1 MIDSPP
7 PPEERRAPLTPQLA
21 LRVAIVGSVA
31 LGLFAIIFFRLWFL
45 QVLSGSKYV
54 LEAKT
59 NVVRDIAIAAP
70 RGEILDRNGE
80 VMVDSTRAL
89 SVLISP
95 PDLPVPATP
104 DNIVHPPRADAV
116 VYHRLAN
123 VLGMGYLPRPC
134 ALPVALK
141 MISGALVS
149 ATRLSPVGCLVAQ
162 QVDLT
167 PYYDVT
173 VQSGARVSKYVQYY
187 LAENQLRFPGVLV
200 QPTYITGYPLGSLA
214 AQVLG
219 TVGPLN
225 SGEVTEKAYRSIA
238 PNSIIGQSGLEAQYN
253 SYLSG
258 TQGEEQ
264 VQVDASGQPTGVV
277 SRTNPTSGQN
287 LRLSLDAHL
296 ERVGQSALQQ
306 SIDTNYPADGGAF
319 VAMSPTTGAVYA
331 MGSLPSFNPSI
342 FTGNDLSES
351 AYRNLISPSGGEP
364 LINRAIQSEGP
375 DGSTFKPITA
385 VSALESGNWLVDKTY
400 DDTGLFE
407 IDGEKR
413 YNSGKNAYGVVDLE
427 QAIQV
432 SDDIFFYNLG
442 ALTNDNP
449 VTHPRGGPLQY
460 WAHQFGIGRPTGIDL
475 PGELSGT
482 LPSPAW
488 RNGRNLLEQECDD
501 ATGPF
506 RYTNA
511 DGTITGPRRLKGW
524 KRGARHPPGGC
535 GIADLA
541 PWTIG
546 DNINLAV
553 GQGDVQVTPLQ
564 LAVAYSALANGGTIV
579 RPHIGEDV
587 ESQDGTVLQR
597 FDPPPSRHIDIDPS
611 YLSTILAGL
620 RAAAS
625 QPGGTSDQVFGNFPE
640 PVYGKTGT
648 AQYISPTTQVE
659 TDYAWYACFV
669 PATLTSKPLTV
680 VVWVQKGGFGAVA
693 AAPVAREILS
703 QWFFGKPGPYQAGT
717 STDQ

>member
-7 PPEERRAPLTPQLA
+7 PPEDRRAPLTPQLA

-31 LGLFAIIFFRLWFL
+31 LGMFAIIFFRLWFL

-59 NVVRDIAIAAP
+59 NVVRDIAVAAP
-70 RGEILDRNGE
+70 RGEILDRNGV

-95 PDLPVPATP
+95 PDLPVPVTP
-104 DNIVHPPRADAV
+104 ADIVHPPRADAV
-116 VYHRLAN
+116 VYHRLAY

-134 ALPVALK
+134 TLPVALK
-141 MISGALVS
+141 TVGGGVVTSS
-149 ATRLSPVGCLVAQ
+149 RLSPVGCLVAQ

-167 PYYDVT
+167 PYQDVT
-173 VQSGARVSKYVQYY
+173 VKSGAGVSPYVQYY
-187 LAENQLRFPGVLV
+187 LAERQSRFPGVLV
-200 QPTYITGYPLGSLA
+200 QPTYITGYPLGDLA

-225 SGEVTEKAYRSIA
+225 SAEQYEKPYRSIA

-264 VQVDASGQPTGVV
+264 VQVNAFGQPTGVV
-277 SRTNPTSGQN
+277 SRTSPTAGQN
-287 LRLSLDAHL
+287 LRLSLDANL
-296 ERVGQSALQQ
+296 ERVGQNALKE

-319 VAMSPTTGAVYA
+319 VAMSPQSGAVYA
-331 MGSLPSFNPSI
+331 MGSWPSFDPSI
-342 FTGNDLSES
+342 FTGDDLSES
-351 AYRNLISPSGGEP
+351 AYKALISPNGGQP

-385 VSALESGNWLVDKTY
+385 VAALESGNWLVGKTY
-400 DDTGLFE
+400 DDTGQFQ
-407 IDGEKR
+407 IDGETR
-413 YNSGKNAYGVVDLE
+413 YNSGKAAYGAVDLE

-449 VTHPRGGPLQY
+449 VTHPDGGPLQY

-475 PGELSGT
+475 PDELSGT

-488 RNGRNLLEQECDD
+488 RAGRNLLEQECDD

-506 RYTNA
+506 RYTN
-511 DGTITGPRRLKGW
+511 GRITGPRRRQGW
-524 KRGARHPPGGC
+524 RRSARHTPGGC

-546 DNINLAV
+546 DNINLGV

-597 FDPPPSRHIDIDPS
+597 FDPPPSRHFDIDPA
-611 YLSTILAGL
+611 YLDTIRAGL

-625 QPGGTSDQVFGNFPE
+625 TPAGTSGAVFGNFAE

-648 AQYISPTTQVE
+648 AQYISSTTGVE

-669 PATLTSKPLTV
+669 PATQTTKPITV

-717 STDQ
+717 SKDQ